1 MTNCSVTS
9 IVLKITCQA
18 FTVAPA
24 AVSSPFVEFGAQP
37 LAISP
42 FFTFGALT
50 QRCSKNKKRREEKRK
65 KKKNALL
72 LAAVQANDGEAVLRV
87 FTRFYRSTECSMVS
101 EQGVDVRARVPEVIK
116 ASASSPTYP
125 TVSRPARTAKSHAH
139 QPSQCVPMLCMLS
152 HWLSGAELLDRSP
165 GRGCFCADAVHAAAC
180 RGAGGLRRRR
190 GSAAE
195 SGCRPGRG
203 GGSKAG

>member
-87 FTRFYRSTECSMVS
+87 VS
-101 EQGVDVRARVPEVIK
+101 EQGIDVRARVPEVIK

-165 GRGCFCADAVHAAAC
+165 GRGCFCADAVHAAAR

>member
-87 FTRFYRSTECSMVS
+87 VS
-101 EQGVDVRARVPEVIK
+101 EQGIDVRARVPEVIK

-165 GRGCFCADAVHAAAC
+165 GRGCFCADAVHAAAR

-190 GSAAE
+190 GSAVE